1 VAKRR
6 TKGEGSIFTEKAT
19 GYWCA
24 EITLPDGMKK
34 RKRSKKQ
41 QIVRE
46 WLLEQ
51 RQAIQDGLTLTD
63 GNSRYDKYLDRYLF
77 EVAIPSLRP
86 KTVDAYKWLID
97 SHIKPNLGHLALNK
111 IKPEHLQ
118 SLYSRKQ
125 EEGLSKRTVQHM
137 HAVIR
142 VSLNQA
148 LKWGII
154 ARNPATLVRA
164 PTPNKRESI
173 TLTKEQAALYL
184 ESVEDHRWYPIY
196 VLAITTG
203 MRKGEILGLRWR
215 DIDFERHNLSIRHTV
230 QYLRGHNIS
239 GETKTPSSRRMI
251 ALSGYTISVLR
262 MHQTSSNGSEGLVF
276 STSTGKPISG
286 RNITRHF
293 HRSLEKAGL
302 ERMPFQDLRHTAAT
316 LLLKE
321 NVHPKIVQDMLG
333 HSSITLTLDTYSHI
347 LPDMQQEAAEK
358 MDGIFGKV

>member
-97 SHIKPNLGHLALNK
+97 SHIKPNLGHLAL
-111 IKPEHLQ
+111 
-118 SLYSRKQ
+118 
-125 EEGLSKRTVQHM
+125 
-137 HAVIR
+137 
-142 VSLNQA
+142 
-148 LKWGII
+148 
-154 ARNPATLVRA
+154 
-164 PTPNKRESI
+164 KRESI

-184 ESVEDHRWYPIY
+184 ESVEEHRWYPIY

-262 MHQTSSNGSEGLVF
+262 KHQTSSNGSEGLVF